1 MKGASPLYFLF
12 IHHMDKVTETV
23 KSVPSESMN
32 FFSYVFNF
40 DHDNKTDIM
49 NMLQY
54 TLIAI
59 IPILLL
65 LKGIK
70 YIVPEEDESK
80 GSLEII
86 AESVGQIFLIMMGI
100 WFINKIIRYIPTYS
114 GENYHKFNNI
124 NFILP
129 FVIILATMQTKLG
142 AKLNIL
148 IERVSD
154 VWYGRSQP
162 IIQQQQQQGQGQGV
176 VRVSQPFAGQPQQ
189 NQPSQADYLDRN
201 QLLPSNPS
209 MSAMPPQQQQQQQ
222 QQPNTNFNNMYL
234 SQPTPLVNPDP
245 VAANDGYGAFSAW

>member
-1 MKGASPLYFLF
+1 
-12 IHHMDKVTETV
+12 MDKVTESI

-40 DHDNKTDIM
+40 DNENKADIM

-54 TLIAI
+54 TMLAI
-59 IPILLL
+59 VPVLILLR
-65 LKGIK
+65 GIK

-80 GSLEII
+80 GSLEIL
-86 AESVGQIFLIMMGI
+86 AESIGQIVLIMMGI

-114 GENYHKFNNI
+114 GEVYHKFNSI

-154 VWYGRSQP
+154 LWYGKQHVYQGQVQNQP
-162 IIQQQQQQGQGQGV
+162 I
-176 VRVSQPFAGQPQQ
+176 VRVSQPLAGQPQQ
-189 NQPSQADYLDRN
+189 QLPPQTQPQQMHQPSQADYLDKT
-201 QLLPSNPS
+201 QILPSNTS
-209 MSAMPPQQQQQQQ
+209 MTTMPPQQS
-222 QQPNTNFNNMYL
+222 PDFNQMYQN
-234 SQPTPLVNPDP
+234 QPTQLVNPEYP
-245 VAANDGYGAFSAW
+245 PQNVMEPMAANEGFSSFGSKW

>member
-1 MKGASPLYFLF
+1 
-12 IHHMDKVTETV
+12 MDKVTESV
-23 KSVPSESMN
+23 KAVPTESMN

-40 DHDNKTDIM
+40 DHDNKMDIM

-54 TLIAI
+54 TLLAI

-70 YIVPEEDESK
+70 HIVPEEDESK
-80 GSLEII
+80 GSLEIL
-86 AESVGQIFLIMMGI
+86 AESVGQILVIMMGI

-148 IERVSD
+148 IDRVAD
-154 VWYGRSQP
+154 LWHGKTQAPSQ
-162 IIQQQQQQGQGQGV
+162 QGQGQGQGV
-176 VRVSQPFAGQPQQ
+176 VRVSQPFAGQPQQQQ

-209 MSAMPPQQQQQQQ
+209 MSSMPAQQQPQQQG
-222 QQPNTNFNNMYL
+222 NTNFNQMYQN
-234 SQPTPLVNPDP
+234 QPTQLVNPVFP
-245 VAANDGYGAFSAW
+245 SEPLAANDGHGGFTAW

>member
-1 MKGASPLYFLF
+1 
-12 IHHMDKVTETV
+12 
-23 KSVPSESMN
+23 MN

-40 DHDNKTDIM
+40 DHDNKMDIM

-54 TLIAI
+54 TLLAI

-70 YIVPEEDESK
+70 HIVPEEDESK
-80 GSLEII
+80 GSLEIL
-86 AESVGQIFLIMMGI
+86 AESVGQIVLIMMGI

-148 IERVSD
+148 IDRVAD
-154 VWYGRSQP
+154 LWHGKMQP
-162 IIQQQQQQGQGQGV
+162 QQVQGQGNGQ
-176 VRVSQPFAGQPQQ
+176 VRVSQPLSGQAMPQH
-189 NQPSQADYLDRN
+189 QPSQADYLDRN
-201 QLLPSNPS
+201 QILPSNPS
-209 MSAMPPQQQQQQQ
+209 MSAMPAQSQQA
-222 QQPNTNFNNMYL
+222 NTNFNQMYQN
-234 SQPTPLVNPDP
+234 SPTPLVNPAFP
-245 VAANDGYGAFSAW
+245 PEPMAANDGMGAFSAW

>member
-1 MKGASPLYFLF
+1 
-12 IHHMDKVTETV
+12 MDKVTESV
-23 KSVPSESMN
+23 KAVPTESMN

-40 DHDNKTDIM
+40 DHDNKMDIM

-54 TLIAI
+54 TLLAI
-59 IPILLL
+59 IPVLLL

-70 YIVPEEDESK
+70 YIVPDEDESK
-80 GSLEII
+80 GSLEIL

-100 WFINKIIRYIPTYS
+100 WFINKVIRYIPTYS

-148 IERVSD
+148 IDRVTD
-154 VWYGRSQP
+154 LWHGKTQMQP
-162 IIQQQQQQGQGQGV
+162 QQQGQGQGV

-209 MSAMPPQQQQQQQ
+209 MSSMPPQP
-222 QQPNTNFNNMYL
+222 QPQPQSNTNFNQMYQN
-234 SQPTPLVNPDP
+234 QPTPLINPAFPPEP
-245 VAANDGYGAFSAW
+245 VAANDGHGGFTAW

>member
-1 MKGASPLYFLF
+1 ME
-12 IHHMDKVTETV
+12 KVTETV

-40 DHDNKTDIM
+40 DHDNKIDIM

-70 YIVPEEDESK
+70 YIIPEEDESK
-80 GSLEII
+80 GSLEIM
-86 AESVGQIFLIMMGI
+86 AESVGQIILIMMGI

-129 FVIILATMQTKLG
+129 FVIILATMQTKFGL
-142 AKLNIL
+142 KMNIL
-148 IERVSD
+148 IERATDLWQGKTQS
-154 VWYGRSQP
+154 P
-162 IIQQQQQQGQGQGV
+162 PPQQGQGQGQGQGV
-176 VRVSQPFAGQPQQ
+176 VRVSQPFAGQSMPQH
-189 NQPSQADYLDRN
+189 QPSQADYLDRN
-201 QLLPSNPS
+201 QILPSNPA
-209 MSAMPPQQQQQQQ
+209 MTAMPSQSPQA
-222 QQPNTNFNNMYL
+222 NTNFNQMY
-234 SQPTPLVNPDP
+234 QNTPTPLVNPAFPSEP
-245 VAANDGYGAFSAW
+245 VAANDGWGGFTAW

>member
-1 MKGASPLYFLF
+1 ME
-12 IHHMDKVTETV
+12 KVTETV

-40 DHDNKTDIM
+40 DHDNKIDIM

-70 YIVPEEDESK
+70 YIIPEEDESK
-80 GSLEII
+80 GSLEIM
-86 AESVGQIFLIMMGI
+86 AESVGQIILIMMGI

-129 FVIILATMQTKLG
+129 FVIILATMQTKFGL
-142 AKLNIL
+142 KMNIL
-148 IERVSD
+148 IERATD
-154 VWYGRSQP
+154 LW
-162 IIQQQQQQGQGQGV
+162 QGKTQ
-176 VRVSQPFAGQPQQ
+176 SP
-189 NQPSQADYLDRN
+189 
-201 QLLPSNPS
+201 
-209 MSAMPPQQQQQQQ
+209 PPQQ
-222 QQPNTNFNNMYL
+222 
-234 SQPTPLVNPDP
+234 
-245 VAANDGYGAFSAW
+245 G

>member
-1 MKGASPLYFLF
+1 
-12 IHHMDKVTETV
+12 MDKVTETV

-40 DHDNKTDIM
+40 DHDNKMDIM

-54 TLIAI
+54 TLLAI

-70 YIVPEEDESK
+70 HIVPEEDESK
-80 GSLEII
+80 GSLEIV

-148 IERVSD
+148 IDRVAD
-154 VWYGRSQP
+154 LWYGKNTRP
-162 IIQQQQQQGQGQGV
+162 KK
-176 VRVSQPFAGQPQQ
+176 R
-189 NQPSQADYLDRN
+189 
-201 QLLPSNPS
+201 LLFW
-209 MSAMPPQQQQQQQ
+209 M
-222 QQPNTNFNNMYL
+222 FLY
-234 SQPTPLVNPDP
+234 P
-245 VAANDGYGAFSAW
+245 V

>member
-1 MKGASPLYFLF
+1 
-12 IHHMDKVTETV
+12 MDKVTESV
-23 KSVPSESMN
+23 KAVPSESMN

-70 YIVPEEDESK
+70 YVIPEEDESK
-80 GSLEII
+80 GSLEIA
-86 AESVGQIFLIMMGI
+86 AESVGQIILIMMGI

-129 FVIILATMQTKLG
+129 FVVILATMQTKFGL
-142 AKLNIL
+142 KMNIL
-148 IERVSD
+148 IERAAD
-154 VWYGRSQP
+154 LWYGKVQP
-162 IIQQQQQQGQGQGV
+162 QPQQGQQGQGQ
-176 VRVSQPFAGQPQQ
+176 VRVSQPFAQQQQ

-209 MSAMPPQQQQQQQ
+209 MSAMPQQQQG
-222 QQPNTNFNNMYL
+222 NTNFNQMYQN
-234 SQPTPLVNPDP
+234 QPTPLVNPVFPAQNNEP
-245 VAANDGYGAFSAW
+245 VAANDGHGGFSAW

>member
-1 MKGASPLYFLF
+1 
-12 IHHMDKVTETV
+12 MDKVTETV
-23 KSVPSESMN
+23 KSVPNESMN

-40 DHDNKTDIM
+40 DHENKMDVM

-54 TLIAI
+54 TLLAI

-70 YIVPEEDESK
+70 HIVPEEDESK
-80 GSLEII
+80 GSLEIL
-86 AESVGQIFLIMMGI
+86 AESVGQILVIMMGI

-148 IERVSD
+148 IDRVAD
-154 VWYGRSQP
+154 LWHGKT
-162 IIQQQQQQGQGQGV
+162 QQQPQQGQGQGQGV

-189 NQPSQADYLDRN
+189 QNQPSQADYLDRT

-209 MSAMPPQQQQQQQ
+209 MSAMPQQQQG
-222 QQPNTNFNNMYL
+222 NTNFNQMYQN
-234 SQPTPLVNPDP
+234 QPTQMVNPVFPPEP
-245 VAANDGYGAFSAW
+245 VAANDGHGGFSAW

>member
-1 MKGASPLYFLF
+1 
-12 IHHMDKVTETV
+12 MDKVTESV
-23 KSVPSESMN
+23 KAVPSESMN

-70 YIVPEEDESK
+70 YVIPEEDESK
-80 GSLEII
+80 GSLEIA
-86 AESVGQIFLIMMGI
+86 AESVGQIILIMMGI

-129 FVIILATMQTKLG
+129 FVVILATMQTKFGL
-142 AKLNIL
+142 KMNIL
-148 IERVSD
+148 IERAAD
-154 VWYGRSQP
+154 LWYGKVQP
-162 IIQQQQQQGQGQGV
+162 QPQQGQPGQGQ
-176 VRVSQPFAGQPQQ
+176 VRVSQPFAQQQQ

-209 MSAMPPQQQQQQQ
+209 MSAMPQQQQG
-222 QQPNTNFNNMYL
+222 NTNFNQMYQN
-234 SQPTPLVNPDP
+234 QPTPLVNPVFPAQNNEP
-245 VAANDGYGAFSAW
+245 VAANDGHGGFSAW

>member
-1 MKGASPLYFLF
+1 
-12 IHHMDKVTETV
+12 MDKVTESV
-23 KSVPSESMN
+23 KSVPTESMN

-40 DHDNKTDIM
+40 DHENKMDIM

-54 TLIAI
+54 TLLAI

-70 YIVPEEDESK
+70 HIVPEEDESK
-80 GSLEII
+80 GSLEIL
-86 AESVGQIFLIMMGI
+86 AESVGQILVIMMGI

-148 IERVSD
+148 IDRVAD
-154 VWYGRSQP
+154 LWHGKT
-162 IIQQQQQQGQGQGV
+162 QQQPQQQGQGQGQGV
-176 VRVSQPFAGQPQQ
+176 VRVSQPFAGQPQQQ

-209 MSAMPPQQQQQQQ
+209 MSAMPQQQQS
-222 QQPNTNFNNMYL
+222 NTNFNQMYQN
-234 SQPTPLVNPDP
+234 QPTQMVNPVFPPEP
-245 VAANDGYGAFSAW
+245 VAANDGHGGFTAW

>member
-1 MKGASPLYFLF
+1 
-12 IHHMDKVTETV
+12 MDKVTESV

-40 DHDNKTDIM
+40 DNENKTDIM

-54 TLIAI
+54 TMLAI
-59 IPILLL
+59 IPVLILLR
-65 LKGIK
+65 GIK

-80 GSLEII
+80 GSLEIL
-86 AESVGQIFLIMMGI
+86 AESVGQIVLIMMGI
-100 WFINKIIRYIPTYS
+100 WFINKIIRFIPTYS

-148 IERVSD
+148 IDRVMD
-154 VWYGRSQP
+154 LWYGKPQV
-162 IIQQQQQQGQGQGV
+162 QQQQQGQQGQPI
-176 VRVSQPFAGQPQQ
+176 VRVSQPLSQMPQQ
-189 NQPSQADYLDRN
+189 NQPSQADYLDRS

-209 MSAMPPQQQQQQQ
+209 MTAMPPQQS
-222 QQPNTNFNNMYL
+222 PDFNQMYQN
-234 SQPTPLVNPDP
+234 QPTHLINPEFP
-245 VAANDGYGAFSAW
+245 PQHTMEPMAANEGFGGYTKW

>member
-1 MKGASPLYFLF
+1 
-12 IHHMDKVTETV
+12 MDKVTESV
-23 KSVPSESMN
+23 KSVPTESMN

-40 DHDNKTDIM
+40 DHENKMDIM

-54 TLIAI
+54 TLLAI

-70 YIVPEEDESK
+70 HIVPEEDESK
-80 GSLEII
+80 GSLEIL
-86 AESVGQIFLIMMGI
+86 AESVGQILVIMMGI

-148 IERVSD
+148 IDRVAD
-154 VWYGRSQP
+154 LWHGKT
-162 IIQQQQQQGQGQGV
+162 QQQPQQQGQGQGQGV
-176 VRVSQPFAGQPQQ
+176 VRVSQPFAGQPQQQ

-209 MSAMPPQQQQQQQ
+209 MSAMPQQQQQ
-222 QQPNTNFNNMYL
+222 MYQN
-234 SQPTPLVNPDP
+234 QPTQMVNPVFP
-245 VAANDGYGAFSAW
+245 SEPLAANDGHGGFTAW

>member
-1 MKGASPLYFLF
+1 
-12 IHHMDKVTETV
+12 MDKVTETV
-23 KSVPSESMN
+23 KSVPNESMN

-40 DHDNKTDIM
+40 DHENKMDVM

-54 TLIAI
+54 TLLAI

-70 YIVPEEDESK
+70 HIVPEEDESK
-80 GSLEII
+80 GSLEIL
-86 AESVGQIFLIMMGI
+86 AESVGQILVIMMGI

-148 IERVSD
+148 IDRVAD
-154 VWYGRSQP
+154 LWHGKT
-162 IIQQQQQQGQGQGV
+162 QQQPQQGQGQGQGV
-176 VRVSQPFAGQPQQ
+176 VRVSQPFAGQPQQQ

-209 MSAMPPQQQQQQQ
+209 MSAMPPQQQQQQ

>member
-1 MKGASPLYFLF
+1 
-12 IHHMDKVTETV
+12 MDKVTESV
-23 KSVPSESMN
+23 KSVPTESMN
-32 FFSYVFNF
+32 FFSHVFNF
-40 DHDNKTDIM
+40 DHENKMDIM

-54 TLIAI
+54 TLLAI

-70 YIVPEEDESK
+70 HIVPEEDESK
-80 GSLEII
+80 GSLEIL
-86 AESVGQIFLIMMGI
+86 AESVGQILVIMMGI

-148 IERVSD
+148 IDRVAD
-154 VWYGRSQP
+154 LWHGKT
-162 IIQQQQQQGQGQGV
+162 QQQPQQQGQGQGQGV
-176 VRVSQPFAGQPQQ
+176 VRVSQPFAGQPQQQ

-209 MSAMPPQQQQQQQ
+209 MSAMPQQPQQQQ
-222 QQPNTNFNNMYL
+222 MYQN
-234 SQPTPLVNPDP
+234 QPTQMVNPVFP
-245 VAANDGYGAFSAW
+245 SEPLAANDGHGGFTAW